1 MKAPVPQYQ
10 KIYNALLKKINKGEF
25 SKEMPIP
32 SENELSIKYEVSRMT
47 ARKSV
52 DMLVNEGYLARYK
65 GKGTFI
71 TGRKNIKADEIS
83 LTARLKSEDKRIY
96 NEVISV
102 LLIEEPVQELT
113 VILGLSEENK
123 AVWEIKRMRYVNDI
137 PAIYETA
144 YIPKSMAETIDET
157 IAKGSLTSFV
167 DSIIDLER
175 IDMYTEPGTI
185 TGRKKAAMLGLKKGD
200 AILIVKSILVPVD
213 GSAALFSVAYQNT
226 VVLPFKASIMKK

>member
-25 SKEMPIP
+25 SKDTPIP
-32 SENELSIKYEVSRMT
+32 SENELSLKYEVSRMT

-71 TGRKNIKADEIS
+71 TGRKNIKTDEIS
-83 LTARLKSEDKRIY
+83 LTARLRAEDKRIY

-102 LLIEEPVQELT
+102 LLVEEPVQELM
-113 VILGLSEENK
+113 VIFGLSEEEK

-137 PAIYETA
+137 PAIYETV
-144 YIPKSMAETIDET
+144 YIPKSVAETIDET
-157 IAKGSLTSFV
+157 AAKGSLTAFV
-167 DSIIDLER
+167 DNITGLER
-175 IDMYTEPGTI
+175 IDMYTEPGTLN
-185 TGRKKAAMLGLKKGD
+185 GRKKAAMLGLKKGD
-200 AILIVKSILVPVD
+200 AILTVKSILVPLE
-213 GSAALFSVAYQNT
+213 GPAALFSVAYQNT
-226 VVLPFKASIMKK
+226 EVLPFKTSIMKK